1 MNNASFMSE
10 VISLTD
16 IGSIG
21 EEIQALGVPVRALGM
36 SRGWPNPLAV
46 LTLAN
51 WLRQS
56 KPDVIQTWM
65 YHADLLGGIAAKL
78 AGGVPVAWGIHH
90 FNLDNQYNKRSTI
103 WTAKICARLSCWLPE
118 KIVCCSEATRQV
130 HVDLGYVSNKIVV
143 IPNSIDLSVFKPDA
157 MARKSIRKELGISQ
171 STPLIG
177 MVARFDPQKDH
188 RNFVDAA
195 KILHDDYPDVHF
207 LFCGSGVTW
216 DNERLVNWID
226 STGIRHCFH
235 LLGLRH
241 DVERITAA
249 LDVATLSS
257 YGESFSLIIG
267 EAMASG
273 IPCVTSDIPAPVELL
288 GGYGWV
294 VPIHDSHA
302 LCSAWEEILCSSRD
316 VVQKRQD
323 AARERIKNEFSL
335 ELMVKRYQ
343 HLFVDLYESS

>member
-1 MNNASFMSE
+1 MPE

-21 EEIQALGVPVRALGM
+21 KDIQALGVPVRALGM
-36 SRGWPNPLAV
+36 SRGVPSPLAV
-46 LTLAN
+46 LKLVN

-65 YHADLLGGIAAKL
+65 YHADLFGGIAAKL
-78 AGGVPVAWGIHH
+78 AGGIPVAWGIHH
-90 FNLDNQYNKRSTI
+90 FNLDSQYNKRSTI
-103 WTAKICARLSCWLPE
+103 WTAKLCARLSRWLPE

-130 HVDLGYVSNKIVV
+130 HVNLGYASDKMVV

-157 MARKSIRKELGISQ
+157 MARKSIRKELGVSE
-171 STPLIG
+171 STLLIG

-188 RNFVDAA
+188 LNFVDAA
-195 KILHDDYPDVHF
+195 RLLHADYPDVHF

-216 DNERLVNWID
+216 DNERLSNWIN
-226 STGIRHCFH
+226 SAGIHHCFH
-235 LLGLRH
+235 LLGLRR
-241 DVERITAA
+241 DVERVTAA

-257 YGESFSLIIG
+257 FGESFSLIIG

-294 VPIHDSHA
+294 VPIHDSRA
-302 LCSAWEEILCSSRD
+302 LCSAWKEILLSPGD
-316 VVQKRQD
+316 TVKKRQD
-323 AARERIKNEFSL
+323 AARVRIENEFSL
-335 ELMVKRYQ
+335 GLMIKRYQ
-343 HLFVDLYESS
+343 HLFLDLYESS